1 MSGET
6 LSGTE
11 LRAAITSASDYLTAS
26 AKAVDAI
33 NVYPVPDGDTGSNMA
48 ATLREACD
56 HMLALEE
63 PLAAG
68 QVLATFARGALYG
81 GRGNSGVI
89 LSQSL
94 LGLAKGGGEVEDLGG
109 EVLA

>member
-1 MSGET
+1 MSVDT
-6 LSGTE
+6 LSGAE

-81 GRGNSGVI
+81 GPPASSCRSRCSGWRRAWGRWMNWAAGCSRRG
-89 LSQSL
+89 
-94 LGLAKGGGEVEDLGG
+94 
-109 EVLA
+109 

>member
-6 LSGTE
+6 LSGAE
-11 LRAAITSASDYLTAS
+11 LRAAITSAADYLTQS

-56 HMLALEE
+56 HALALEE
-63 PLAAG
+63 PVGAG
-68 QVLATFARGALYG
+68 QVLATVARGALYG
-81 GRGNSGVI
+81 GTGE
-89 LSQSL
+89 
-94 LGLAKGGGEVEDLGG
+94 LGRDHVAVAAGTGQRRGGGG
-109 EVLA
+109 